1 MSGKYRNDVNQTQV
15 DLCYV
20 WKPTWTSWV
29 IVDPQVVRDSWTPR
43 FFWEMCSPPY
53 C

>member
-29 IVDPQVVRDSWTPR
+29 IVDPIQPAPFPAKDSR
-43 FFWEMCSPPY
+43 GGSL
-53 C
+53 